1 MPILILALFIGIPLI
16 EIYLFIQVGGAIGV
30 WSTIGLVV
38 LTAFIGTALLR
49 QQGLATLVRAQAQL
63 DQQQLPVRELFDGVC
78 LLVSGLLLLTP
89 GFLTDAL
96 GFALL
101 IPPLRAF
108 LGRGVWAALARSRNV
123 HFSVYGAGNAQ
134 GGGGQQGRG
143 PDHGPAP
150 GGPVLEGEEFGVRR
164 DDTDNNGD
172 PSDPPPR
179 FSNDNQGN
187 DR

>member
-49 QQGLATLVRAQAQL
+49 QQGLATLARAQSEL
-63 DQQQLPVRELFDGVC
+63 DQQHLPVRELFDGVC
-78 LLVSGLLLLTP
+78 LLVGGLLLLTP

-96 GFALL
+96 GFSLL
-101 IPPLRAF
+101 LPPLRAV
-108 LGRGVWAALARSRNV
+108 LGRGIWAALARSRNV
-123 HFSVYGAGNAQ
+123 HFSGSGAG
-134 GGGGQQGRG
+134 GTYGHG
-143 PDHGPAP
+143 PDQGANHGPGP
-150 GGPVLEGEEFGVRR
+150 GGPVLDGEEFGVHKDGER
-164 DDTDNNGD
+164 DENDQD

-179 FSNDNQGN
+179 IGN

>member
-49 QQGLATLVRAQAQL
+49 QQGLATLARAQSQL
-63 DQQQLPVRELFDGVC
+63 DQQQLPMRELFDGVC
-78 LLVSGLLLLTP
+78 LLVGGLLLLTP

-101 IPPLRAF
+101 IPPLRAI

-123 HFSVYGAGNAQ
+123 HFSVYGDGNTQ
-134 GGGGQQGRG
+134 GGGHHRPGQQTG
-143 PDHGPAP
+143 P
-150 GGPVLEGEEFGVRR
+150 GGPILDGEEFGVHR
-164 DDTDNNGD
+164 DEGRDGDDQD
-172 PSDPPPR
+172 PSDPTPR
-179 FSNDNQGN
+179 LGDN
-187 DR
+187 R